1 MALNAAL
8 GLIDSPGATGSQA
21 TTGLGITPDAM
32 LFIANLMTGAGNQ
45 ADAQMSIGFATG
57 ASTQVTA
64 GYNSDDGS
72 ASSDVVRDV
81 LTNRVVGVY
90 GGGNTTAA
98 LNADLTSLDADGF
111 TLNYNTVLTGADI
124 SYLGLSGTDVLGATA
139 GNFAA
144 ATATGTQAV
153 TGVGFQPNLVLFITN
168 LQTASGVS
176 NNNSCFS
183 FGVAQ
188 SSTARWACGVG
199 LQNAQATMNNR
210 RAFYDNRCI
219 LVPAAGSNAIAHD
232 ADFVSM
238 DADGFTIDWQTAP
251 GAAYLVGYIA
261 LSVTSVKVGNF
272 TQKTSTGS
280 QATTGVGFQPDVLM
294 LASAVHDTANAVV
307 DTARFS
313 IGAGLSSSARWA
325 YWTGD
330 EDAAANA
337 LADSRYQT
345 NKIITMADE
354 AGGGSP
360 TTLAEAD
367 LTSLDSDGF
376 TLNWSTADATARN
389 IGYIAMGG
397 ASGGGGG
404 GSPSYLPLLGVG

>member
-8 GLIDSPGATGSQA
+8 GLINSPGATGSQA

-32 LFIANLMTGAGNQ
+32 LLITNLMTAAGSQ
-45 ADAQMSIGFATG
+45 VDAQMSVGFATG
-57 ASTQVTA
+57 SGTQVTA
-64 GYNSDDGS
+64 GYNSNDGS

-81 LTNRVVGVY
+81 LTNRVVGAY
-90 GGGNTTAA
+90 TGGATTAE

-124 SYLGLSGTDVLGATA
+124 SYLGLSGTDVNGATA
-139 GNFAA
+139 GNFAS

-153 TGVGFQPNLVLFITN
+153 TGIGFQPNLVLFITN
-168 LQTASGVS
+168 LQTVSGTA

-183 FGVAQ
+183 FGVAA
-188 SSTARWACGVG
+188 SSTARWACGIG
-199 LQNAQATMNNR
+199 MQNAQTTMNNR

-219 LVPAAGSNAIAHD
+219 LVAAAGSNAVAHD

-261 LSVTSVKVGNF
+261 LSVTNVKVGNF

-294 LASAVHDTANAVV
+294 LASAGHDTANTVV

-313 IGAGLSSSARWA
+313 IGAGISSSARWS

-330 EDAAANA
+330 EDGAGNA
-337 LADSRYQT
+337 IAESRYAT
-345 NKIITMADE
+345 NKVITIASG
-354 AGGGSP
+354 APPGVS
-360 TTLAEAD
+360 AEAD

-397 ASGGGGG
+397 GGGGG
-404 GSPSYLPLLGVG
+404 GGTVSNLTLLGVG